1 KTADGQA
8 AEPSDEELNTIRLD
22 TARLKGIRSRLS
34 DLSWWM
40 RILCQ
45 HIARRA
51 NEEDQQLGKFF
62 QARFKAVRLLDEQAL
77 LACASSRRAGID
89 LNPIRAALAHT
100 LESSD
105 FTSVQR
111 RIQTLQQP
119 QATTPAVTSA
129 DGATGSPADAS
140 AGGQKSLP
148 SAGASAV
155 SVRPDRFL
163 APVELDQ
170 GKEAELGPVLNK
182 TGTRCSDK
190 GFLPMSLA
198 DYLQLLDW
206 TGRQLAKGKKGRIS
220 DSIEPILQRLQL
232 DQEGWCDL
240 VAHFGRR
247 FFVVAGAPQ
256 TIDGTTSRSTRHRH
270 NVPSATRQ
278 LYQEVES
285 RKASTT

>member
-45 HIARRA
+45 QIARQA
-51 NEEDQQLGKFF
+51 NEEDQQLGKFS

-77 LACASSRRAGID
+77 LACAAYVD
-89 LNPIRAALAHT
+89 LNPIRAALAET
-100 LESSD
+100 LESSG

-111 RIQTLQQP
+111 RIQTVQQAP
-119 QATTPAVTSA
+119 ASTPA
-129 DGATGSPADAS
+129 GSSPPQI
-140 AGGQKSLP
+140 AGGQAP
-148 SAGASAV
+148 APAAGPMSALSGR
-155 SVRPDRFL
+155 VRATPDQFL
-163 APVELDQ
+163 APVSLDQ
-170 GKEAELGPVLNK
+170 QPGTALGTVQNK

-190 GFLPMSLA
+190 GFLPMSLG

-206 TGRQLAKGKKGRIS
+206 TGRQLAKGKKGRIP

-232 DQEGWCDL
+232 DQEGSLSDKKPHCCSILSSKPLLISSPTFW
-240 VAHFGRR
+240 AWAFSTSHSR
-247 FFVVAGAPQ
+247 F
-256 TIDGTTSRSTRHRH
+256 
-270 NVPSATRQ
+270 
-278 LYQEVES
+278 
-285 RKASTT
+285 